1 MKSQLR
7 DGQSTSTEMDTN
19 TSRTTTTIDNNFAMN
34 QLQELHDTIAL
45 LGSGAETLNEDAQ
58 QLNTNLLEHQ
68 VKLQRLTEN
77 IANVKLGV
85 EEASVLLD
93 GVGRNLD
100 ILNQDLISLK
110 EKIDDMQYVS
120 YDGTFI
126 WKITGVREKMSK

>member
-7 DGQSTSTEMDTN
+7 DDQMTSTEMDTD

-58 QLNTNLLEHQ
+58 QL
-68 VKLQRLTEN
+68 QRLTEILSKTESN
-77 IANVKLGV
+77 LNKESISM
-85 EEASVLLD
+85 EEL
-93 GVGRNLD
+93 REKLD
-100 ILNQDLISLK
+100 IECRELISLK

-120 YDGTFI
+120 NDGTFT
-126 WKITGVREKMSK
+126 WRITNVREKMSK

>member
-7 DGQSTSTEMDTN
+7 DGQSTSTEMNTN

-58 QLNTNLLEHQ
+58 QLNTELLEQ
-68 VKLQRLTEN
+68 QFKLQRLTEILSKTESN
-77 IANVKLGV
+77 LNKESISM
-85 EEASVLLD
+85 EEL
-93 GVGRNLD
+93 REKLD
-100 ILNQDLISLK
+100 IECRELISLK

-120 YDGTFI
+120 NDGTFT
-126 WKITGVREKMSK
+126 WNITNVREKMSK

>member
-7 DGQSTSTEMDTN
+7 DDQMTSTEMDTD

-58 QLNTNLLEHQ
+58 QLNTELLEQ
-68 VKLQRLTEN
+68 QFKLQRLTEILSKTESN
-77 IANVKLGV
+77 LNKESISM
-85 EEASVLLD
+85 EEL
-93 GVGRNLD
+93 REKLD
-100 ILNQDLISLK
+100 IECRELISLK

-120 YDGTFI
+120 NDGTFT
-126 WKITGVREKMSK
+126 WNITNVREKMSK

>member
-7 DGQSTSTEMDTN
+7 DGQSTSTEMNTN

-77 IANVKLGV
+77 IGNVKLGV

-120 YDGTFI
+120 YDGAFT
-126 WKITGVREKMSK
+126 WKITNVREKMSK